1 MPAPVIECSGWSLR
15 PWADSDR
22 DELHAL
28 FDQPAVR
35 EYLFDGLPVDR
46 ETAAAVLAKGLAA
59 PGFWN
64 LIRDSSQAIGGFVGF
79 FPLEDS
85 PDVELIYGL
94 APPYWGQGL
103 ATAASRAALA
113 WLWANTACRRVV
125 GRTDPPNR
133 KSIGVLE
140 RLAMRRAADVLG
152 PAGQTLLE
160 FELFRPPGGSESP
173 QRR

>member
-1 MPAPVIECSGWSLR
+1 M
-15 PWADSDR
+15 
-22 DELHAL
+22 
-28 FDQPAVR
+28 R

-64 LIRDSSQAIGGFVGF
+64 LICDPSPAIAGFVGF
-79 FPLEDS
+79 FLLDDS
-85 PDVELIYGL
+85 PDVELVYGL

-113 WLWANTACRRVV
+113 WLWRNTAYQRVV

-133 KSIGVLE
+133 KSMAVLE
-140 RLAMRRAADVLG
+140 RLGMRRAPDVFG
-152 PAGQTLLE
+152 PAGQILVE
-160 FELFRPPGGSESP
+160 FELERPK
-173 QRR
+173 